1 MQRIRFYYIS
11 LSGNTSSFVHR
22 VSQYIKATYH
32 REVESL
38 NIKDLKGKA
47 ITVDGPFVSF
57 LPTYLEGGNG
67 IDTGFQ
73 EILTGNLRKFLE
85 YQGNFR
91 YCLGI
96 IGSGNRNFNKQFCL
110 TAFQYAEQFGFPVID
125 VFELRG
131 TDEDVERISKHILA
145 SFEKAEEKIDVSY

>member
-11 LSGNTSSFVHR
+11 LSGNTSSFVQR
-22 VSQYIKATYH
+22 VSQYIKTTHH

-38 NIKDLKGKA
+38 NVKDLKGEA

-110 TAFQYAEQFGFPVID
+110 TAFQYADQFGFPVID

-145 SFEKAEEKIDVSY
+145 SFKKAEEKIDVSY

>member
-1 MQRIRFYYIS
+1 MQKIRFYYIS
-11 LSGNTSSFVHR
+11 LSGNTSSFVQR
-22 VSQYIKATYH
+22 VSQYIETTHH

-47 ITVDGPFVSF
+47 IMVDGPFVSF

-131 TDEDVERISKHILA
+131 TDKDVERISKHILA
-145 SFEKAEEKIDVSY
+145 SFEKAEGKIDVSY

>member
-1 MQRIRFYYIS
+1 MQKIRFYYIS
-11 LSGNTSSFVHR
+11 LSGNTSSFVQR
-22 VSQYIKATYH
+22 VSQYIKTTHH

-47 ITVDGPFVSF
+47 TMVDGPFVSF

-131 TDEDVERISKHILA
+131 TDEDVERISKNILA
-145 SFEKAEEKIDVSY
+145 SFEKVEEKIDVSY

>member
-11 LSGNTSSFVHR
+11 LSGNTSSFVQR
-22 VSQYIKATYH
+22 VSQYIKVTYH

-38 NIKDLKGKA
+38 NVKDLKGKA

-131 TDEDVERISKHILA
+131 TDEDVERISKHILV
-145 SFEKAEEKIDVSY
+145 SFEKVEEKIDVSY

>member
-11 LSGNTSSFVHR
+11 LSGNTSSFVQR

-38 NIKDLKGKA
+38 NVKDLKGKA

-73 EILTGNLRKFLE
+73 EILTENLRKFLE

-110 TAFQYAEQFGFPVID
+110 TAFQYAEQFGFPVIV
-125 VFELRG
+125 VFE
-131 TDEDVERISKHILA
+131 
-145 SFEKAEEKIDVSY
+145 

>member
-1 MQRIRFYYIS
+1 MQKIRFYYIS
-11 LSGNTSSFVHR
+11 LSGNTSSFVQR
-22 VSQYIKATYH
+22 VSQYIETTHH

-131 TDEDVERISKHILA
+131 TDEDVERISKNILA
-145 SFEKAEEKIDVSY
+145 SFEKVEEKIDVSY

>member
-11 LSGNTSSFVHR
+11 LSGNTSSFVQR
-22 VSQYIKATYH
+22 VSQYIETTHH

-73 EILTGNLRKFLE
+73 EILTGNLQKFLE

-131 TDEDVERISKHILA
+131 TDEDVERISKHILT
-145 SFEKAEEKIDVSY
+145 SFEKVEEKIDVSY

>member
-11 LSGNTSSFVHR
+11 LSGNTSSFVQR

-38 NIKDLKGKA
+38 NVKDLKGKA

-131 TDEDVERISKHILA
+131 TDEDVERISKNILA
-145 SFEKAEEKIDVSY
+145 SFEKVEEKIDVSY

>member
-1 MQRIRFYYIS
+1 MQKIRFYYIS
-11 LSGNTSSFVHR
+11 LSGNTSSFVQR

-38 NIKDLKGKA
+38 NVKDLKGEA

-145 SFEKAEEKIDVSY
+145 NFEKVEEKIDVSY

>member
-1 MQRIRFYYIS
+1 MQKIRFYYIS
-11 LSGNTSSFVHR
+11 LSGNTSSFVQR
-22 VSQYIKATYH
+22 VSQYIKTTHH

-131 TDEDVERISKHILA
+131 TDEDVERISKHILT
-145 SFEKAEEKIDVSY
+145 SFEKVEEKIDVSY

>member
-1 MQRIRFYYIS
+1 MQKIRFYYIS
-11 LSGNTSSFVHR
+11 LSGNTSSFVQR
-22 VSQYIKATYH
+22 VSQYIKTTHH

-73 EILTGNLRKFLE
+73 EILTGNLGKFLE

-131 TDEDVERISKHILA
+131 TDEDVERISKNILA
-145 SFEKAEEKIDVSY
+145 SFEKVEEKIDVSY

>member
-1 MQRIRFYYIS
+1 MQKIRFYYIS
-11 LSGNTSSFVHR
+11 LSGNTSSFVQR
-22 VSQYIKATYH
+22 VSQYIKTTHH

-131 TDEDVERISKHILA
+131 TDEDVGRISKHILA
-145 SFEKAEEKIDVSY
+145 SFEKVEEKIDVSY

>member
-1 MQRIRFYYIS
+1 MAKVSLVYIS
-11 LSGNTSSFVHR
+11 LSGNTSSFVQR
-22 VSQYIKATYH
+22 VSQYIETTHH

-131 TDEDVERISKHILA
+131 TDEDVGRISKHILA
-145 SFEKAEEKIDVSY
+145 SFEKVEEKIDVSY

>member
-1 MQRIRFYYIS
+1 MQKIRFYYIS
-11 LSGNTSSFVHR
+11 LSGNTSSFVQR
-22 VSQYIKATYH
+22 VSQYIKTTHH

-145 SFEKAEEKIDVSY
+145 NFEKVEEKIDVSY

>member
-11 LSGNTSSFVHR
+11 LSGNTSSFVQR

-38 NIKDLKGKA
+38 NVKDLKGEA

-110 TAFQYAEQFGFPVID
+110 TAFQYADQFGFPVID

-145 SFEKAEEKIDVSY
+145 SFKKAEEKIDVSY

>member
-1 MQRIRFYYIS
+1 MQKIRFYYIS
-11 LSGNTSSFVHR
+11 LSGNTSSFVQR
-22 VSQYIKATYH
+22 VSQYIKTTHH

-131 TDEDVERISKHILA
+131 TDEDVERISKYILA
-145 SFEKAEEKIDVSY
+145 SFEKVEEKINVSY

>member
-1 MQRIRFYYIS
+1 MQKIRFYYIS
-11 LSGNTSSFVHR
+11 LSGNTSSFVQR
-22 VSQYIKATYH
+22 VSQYIKTTHH

-38 NIKDLKGKA
+38 NIKDLQGKA

-145 SFEKAEEKIDVSY
+145 SFKKAEEKIDVSY

>member
-1 MQRIRFYYIS
+1 MQKIRFYYIS
-11 LSGNTSSFVHR
+11 LSGNTSSFVQR
-22 VSQYIKATYH
+22 VSQYIKTTHH

-131 TDEDVERISKHILA
+131 TDEDVERISKNILA
-145 SFEKAEEKIDVSY
+145 SFEKVEEKIDVSY

>member
-11 LSGNTSSFVHR
+11 LSGNTSSFVQR

-38 NIKDLKGKA
+38 NVKDLKGKA

-96 IGSGNRNFNKQFCL
+96 IGSGNRNFNKYYINIE
-110 TAFQYAEQFGFPVID
+110 T
-125 VFELRG
+125 LRLS
-131 TDEDVERISKHILA
+131 IA
-145 SFEKAEEKIDVSY
+145 N

>member
-1 MQRIRFYYIS
+1 MVKEAIRTAN
-11 LSGNTSSFVHR
+11 LSKKYGTKNVVNNLNLS
-22 VSQYIKATYH
+22 IKPG
-32 REVESL
+32 EIVGFLGL
-38 NIKDLKGKA
+38 NGAGKTT
-47 ITVDGPFVSF
+47 IFHSM
-57 LPTYLEGGNG
+57 L
-67 IDTGFQ
+67 
-73 EILTGNLRKFLE
+73 KFLE

-110 TAFQYAEQFGFPVID
+110 TAFQYADQFCFPVID

>member
-1 MQRIRFYYIS
+1 MQKIRFYYIS
-11 LSGNTSSFVHR
+11 LSGNTSSFVQR
-22 VSQYIKATYH
+22 VSQYIKTTHH

-145 SFEKAEEKIDVSY
+145 SSEKAEEKIDVSY

>member
-1 MQRIRFYYIS
+1 MQKIRFYYIS
-11 LSGNTSSFVHR
+11 LSGNTSSFVQR
-22 VSQYIKATYH
+22 VSQYIKTTHH

-47 ITVDGPFVSF
+47 TMVDGPFVSF

-131 TDEDVERISKHILA
+131 TDEDVGRISKHILA
-145 SFEKAEEKIDVSY
+145 SFEKVEEKIDVSY

>member
-11 LSGNTSSFVHR
+11 LSGNTSSFVQR
-22 VSQYIKATYH
+22 ISQYIKATYH

-38 NIKDLKGKA
+38 NVKDLKGEA

-91 YCLGI
+91 YC
-96 IGSGNRNFNKQFCL
+96 RNFNKQFCL
-110 TAFQYAEQFGFPVID
+110 TAFQYADQFGFPVID

>member
-1 MQRIRFYYIS
+1 MQKIRFYYIS
-11 LSGNTSSFVHR
+11 LSGNTSSFVQR
-22 VSQYIKATYH
+22 VSQYIKTTHH

-110 TAFQYAEQFGFPVID
+110 TAFQYADQFGFPVID

-131 TDEDVERISKHILA
+131 TDEDVERISKNILA
-145 SFEKAEEKIDVSY
+145 SFEKVEEKIDVSY

>member
-1 MQRIRFYYIS
+1 M
-11 LSGNTSSFVHR
+11 
-22 VSQYIKATYH
+22 
-32 REVESL
+32 

-47 ITVDGPFVSF
+47 IIVDGPFVSF

>member
-1 MQRIRFYYIS
+1 MELI
-11 LSGNTSSFVHR
+11 L
-22 VSQYIKATYH
+22 VSK
-32 REVESL
+32 
-38 NIKDLKGKA
+38 
-47 ITVDGPFVSF
+47 
-57 LPTYLEGGNG
+57 
-67 IDTGFQ
+67 
-73 EILTGNLRKFLE
+73 KFLE

-110 TAFQYAEQFGFPVID
+110 TAFQYADQFGFPVID
-125 VFELRG
+125 IFELRG

>member
-1 MQRIRFYYIS
+1 MQKIRFYYIS
-11 LSGNTSSFVHR
+11 LSGNTSSFVQR
-22 VSQYIKATYH
+22 VSQYIKTTHH

-85 YQGNFR
+85 YQENFR

-131 TDEDVERISKHILA
+131 TDEDVERISKHILV
-145 SFEKAEEKIDVSY
+145 SFEKVEEKIDVSY

>member
-11 LSGNTSSFVHR
+11 LSGNTSSFVQR

-131 TDEDVERISKHILA
+131 TDKDVERISKHILA
-145 SFEKAEEKIDVSY
+145 SFEKAEGKIDVSY

>member
-1 MQRIRFYYIS
+1 MQKIRFYYIS
-11 LSGNTSSFVHR
+11 LSGNTSSFVQR
-22 VSQYIKATYH
+22 VSQYIETTHH

-73 EILTGNLRKFLE
+73 IFENFWSIKEIF
-85 YQGNFR
+85 
-91 YCLGI
+91 
-96 IGSGNRNFNKQFCL
+96 
-110 TAFQYAEQFGFPVID
+110 VI
-125 VFELRG
+125 
-131 TDEDVERISKHILA
+131 A
-145 SFEKAEEKIDVSY
+145 

>member
-11 LSGNTSSFVHR
+11 LSGNTSSFVQR

-38 NIKDLKGKA
+38 NVKDLKGEA

-110 TAFQYAEQFGFPVID
+110 TAFQYADQFGFPVID
-125 VFELRG
+125 IFELRG

-145 SFEKAEEKIDVSY
+145 SFEKVEEKIDVSY

>member
-11 LSGNTSSFVHR
+11 LSGNTSSFVQR
-22 VSQYIKATYH
+22 VSQYIKTTHH

-131 TDEDVERISKHILA
+131 TDEDVERISKHILV
-145 SFEKAEEKIDVSY
+145 SFEKVEEKIDVSY

>member
-11 LSGNTSSFVHR
+11 LSGNTSSFVQR
-22 VSQYIKATYH
+22 VSRYIKTTYH

-38 NIKDLKGKA
+38 NVKDLKGKA

-73 EILTGNLRKFLE
+73 EILT
-85 YQGNFR
+85 GNFR

-145 SFEKAEEKIDVSY
+145 SFEKAEEKINVSY

>member
-1 MQRIRFYYIS
+1 M
-11 LSGNTSSFVHR
+11 NV
-22 VSQYIKATYH
+22 
-32 REVESL
+32 
-38 NIKDLKGKA
+38 KDLKGKA

-110 TAFQYAEQFGFPVID
+110 TAFQYADQFGFPVID

>member
-11 LSGNTSSFVHR
+11 LSGNTSSFVQR
-22 VSQYIKATYH
+22 VSQYIKTTHH

-47 ITVDGPFVSF
+47 TMVDGPFVSF

-131 TDEDVERISKHILA
+131 TDEDVERISKNILA

>member
-1 MQRIRFYYIS
+1 MQKIRFYYIS
-11 LSGNTSSFVHR
+11 LSGNTSSFVQR
-22 VSQYIKATYH
+22 VSQYIKTTHH

-47 ITVDGPFVSF
+47 TMVDGPFVSF

-110 TAFQYAEQFGFPVID
+110 SAFQYAEQFGFPVID

-131 TDEDVERISKHILA
+131 TDEDVGRISKHILA
-145 SFEKAEEKIDVSY
+145 SFEKVEEKIDVSY

>member
-11 LSGNTSSFVHR
+11 LSGNTSSFVQR
-22 VSQYIKATYH
+22 VSQYIKTTHH

-47 ITVDGPFVSF
+47 TMVDGPFVSF

-110 TAFQYAEQFGFPVID
+110 TAFQYADQFGFPVID

-131 TDEDVERISKHILA
+131 TDEDVERISKNILA
-145 SFEKAEEKIDVSY
+145 SFEKVEEKIDVSY

>member
-1 MQRIRFYYIS
+1 MQKIRFYYIS
-11 LSGNTSSFVHR
+11 LSGNTSSFVQR
-22 VSQYIKATYH
+22 VSQYIKTTHH

-131 TDEDVERISKHILA
+131 TDEDVERISKHILV
-145 SFEKAEEKIDVSY
+145 SFEKVEEKIDVSY